1 MRRAAAAVLIFLTCI
16 PPVASAQQKLVES
29 IEVRVTNVDV
39 VVTDKNG
46 NPIVGLTRDDFQ
58 IYENGKLQ
66 PITNF
71 YEVRPPSVNTVEGM
85 PAVDDTAATTLA
97 PAEVRKRRIIF
108 FIDNQSLHP
117 LRRNEVF
124 TSINKFFDKLF
135 QPGDQAM
142 VVTWNHGLRMVTSF
156 TDDADRLHIALKK
169 VAQTSGG
176 GVLLAHDKERLKNQV
191 QAMIEQAASSGQR
204 GGPQAIDDAYQQ
216 SLSMTRAYADDLY
229 NNEKHLTQAMST
241 MITTLAGLEGKKVMV
256 FVGAQLPDRPGF
268 DMFQWIDQTF
278 AALAVNRGGLQ
289 SAPPP
294 VAYREAGRYSLAID
308 LEKVAKQ
315 ANANN
320 VTMYMIDGADPT
332 KGTVSDATTN
342 DQMDPTVDFIDFT
355 STANAFGA
363 MAKMTGGI
371 ALMRT
376 NNFDLALNTVAHDL
390 GAYYSLGYR
399 QSDDKPGDRKIVVK
413 TRNPEFKVRSRQTY
427 VAKTADEQTQD
438 RVISNAFHS
447 QVKGEIPITL
457 TTGQPQA
464 QPHSRFKVPVRIS
477 FPSNITLLPDGDNL
491 VGGFTVY
498 FAVIDENGGMSSVSK
513 RSQPVKLPRSAE
525 AALRS
530 KPISFTAEVLVAPG
544 EHYISIGIV
553 DDIASSAGYART
565 RVAAR

>member
-1 MRRAAAAVLIFLTCI
+1 MRRAAAAVLCI
-16 PPVASAQQKLVES
+16 LLSIPSVASAQSKLVET

-39 VVTDKNG
+39 VVTDKKG
-46 NPIVGLTRDDFQ
+46 NPIVGLTRDDFE

-71 YEVRPPSVNTVEGM
+71 YEVRPESVNTVAGM
-85 PAVDDTAATTLA
+85 PPADETAVLA
-97 PAEVRKRRIIF
+97 PAEVRQRKIIF

-124 TSINKFFDKLF
+124 ASIDKFFDKLF

-142 VVTWNHGLRMVTSF
+142 VVTWNRGLRMVAPF
-156 TDDADRLHIALKK
+156 TDDAARLRGALKK
-169 VAQTSGG
+169 ISLTSGG
-176 GVLLAHDKERLKNQV
+176 GPQLQSDRERLKNEV
-191 QAMIEQAASSGQR
+191 QEMIAQTRSVSNRQR
-204 GGPQAIDDAYQQ
+204 GSNPMDETYQQ
-216 SLSMTRAYADDLY
+216 SLSMTRAYAEDLY
-229 NNEKHLTQAMST
+229 VNEKHLASAMST

-256 FVGAQLPDRPGF
+256 FVGAQLPDKPGF
-268 DMFQWIDQTF
+268 DVFQWIDQTF
-278 AALAVNRGGLQ
+278 ASFNN
-289 SAPPP
+289 PP
-294 VAYREAGRYSLAID
+294 VAYREASRYSLSGE

-332 KGTVSDATTN
+332 KGTVADASST
-342 DQMDPTVDFIDFT
+342 DQLDPTVDFIDFT
-355 STANAFGA
+355 NTANSLGA
-363 MAKMTGGI
+363 MARMTGGI

-376 NNFDLALNTVAHDL
+376 NNFDLALNTVARDL

-413 TRNPEFKVRSRQTY
+413 TKNREFKVRSRQSY
-427 VAKTADEQTQD
+427 VAKSADEQTQD

-447 QVKGEIPITL
+447 HVKSDIPITL
-457 TTGQPQA
+457 TTGEPVA
-464 QPHSRFKVPVRIS
+464 QKGRYKVPVRIS
-477 FPSNITLLPDGDNL
+477 FPSNLTLLPDGDNL

-498 FAVIDENGGMSSVSK
+498 FAVVDENGGMSPVSK
-513 RSQPVKLPRSAE
+513 RSQPVKLPKTAE

-544 EHYISIGIV
+544 EHYISVGIV
-553 DDIASSAGYART
+553 DDVASSAGFART

>member
-1 MRRAAAAVLIFLTCI
+1 M
-16 PPVASAQQKLVES
+16 
-29 IEVRVTNVDV
+29 
-39 VVTDKNG
+39 
-46 NPIVGLTRDDFQ
+46 
-58 IYENGKLQ
+58 
-66 PITNF
+66 
-71 YEVRPPSVNTVEGM
+71 
-85 PAVDDTAATTLA
+85 
-97 PAEVRKRRIIF
+97 
-108 FIDNQSLHP
+108 
-117 LRRNEVF
+117 
-124 TSINKFFDKLF
+124 
-135 QPGDQAM
+135 
-142 VVTWNHGLRMVTSF
+142 
-156 TDDADRLHIALKK
+156 
-169 VAQTSGG
+169 
-176 GVLLAHDKERLKNQV
+176 
-191 QAMIEQAASSGQR
+191 
-204 GGPQAIDDAYQQ
+204 
-216 SLSMTRAYADDLY
+216 
-229 NNEKHLTQAMST
+229 
-241 MITTLAGLEGKKVMV
+241 
-256 FVGAQLPDRPGF
+256 
-268 DMFQWIDQTF
+268 
-278 AALAVNRGGLQ
+278 Q

-294 VAYREAGRYSLAID
+294 VAYREAGRYSLGID

-332 KGTVSDATTN
+332 KGTVADATTN
-342 DQMDPTVDFIDFT
+342 EQMDPTVDFIDFT

-457 TTGQPQA
+457 TTGQPLP

-498 FAVIDENGGMSSVSK
+498 FAVIDENGSMSSVSK
-513 RSQPVKLPRSAE
+513 RSQPVKLARSAE

>member
-1 MRRAAAAVLIFLTCI
+1 MRRAAAAVLFLLTSI
-16 PPVASAQQKLVES
+16 PSIATAQQKLVET

-39 VVTDKNG
+39 VVTDKKG
-46 NPIVGLTRDDFQ
+46 NPIVGLAKDDFQ
-58 IYENGKLQ
+58 IYENNKLQ

-71 YEVRPPSVNTVEGM
+71 YEVRPQSVNSTDVPTDESTM
-85 PAVDDTAATTLA
+85 A
-97 PAEVRKRRIIF
+97 PAEVRQRRIIF
-108 FIDNQSLHP
+108 FIDNASLHP

-124 TSINKFFDKLF
+124 ASIDKFFDRLF

-142 VVTWNHGLRMVTSF
+142 VVVWNHGLRIVSPF
-156 TDDADRLHIALKK
+156 TDDAGRLRTALGK
-169 VAQTSGG
+169 VSRMSGG
-176 GVLLAHDKERLKNQV
+176 GVQLNVDKERLKREVQALIDQV
-191 QAMIEQAASSGQR
+191 QSLGSRAGRGAME
-204 GGPQAIDDAYQQ
+204 DAYQQ

-229 NNEKHLTQAMST
+229 MNEKHLSEAMST

-256 FVGAQLPDRPGF
+256 FVGSQLPDRPGF

-278 AALAVNRGGLQ
+278 AAVTQATP
-289 SAPPP
+289 A
-294 VAYREAGRYSLAID
+294 AYREAGRFSVAND

-332 KGTVSDATTN
+332 KGSAAEAGAT
-342 DQMDPTVDFIDFT
+342 DQLDPTVDFIDFT
-355 STANAFGA
+355 STANIFGS

-376 NNFDLALNTVAHDL
+376 NNFDLALTTVARDL

-413 TRNPEFKVRSRQTY
+413 TKNPEFRVRSRQTY
-427 VAKTADEQTQD
+427 VAKSADEQTQD
-438 RVISNAFHS
+438 RVLSNAFHS

-457 TTGQPQA
+457 TTGQPVA
-464 QPHSRFKVPVRIS
+464 QPKKRFKVPVRIT
-477 FPSNITLLPDGDNL
+477 FPSTLTLLPDGDNL

-498 FAVIDENGGMSSVSK
+498 FAVIDEDGGMSPVSK
-513 RSQPVKLPRSAE
+513 RSQSVKLPKSAE
-525 AALRS
+525 PALRS
-530 KPISFTAEVLVAPG
+530 KPISFVAEVLVAPG
-544 EHYISIGIV
+544 EHYISVGIV
-553 DDIASSAGYART
+553 DDVASSAGYART

>member
-1 MRRAAAAVLIFLTCI
+1 MRRAAAAVLFLLTSI
-16 PPVASAQQKLVES
+16 PSIATAQQKLVET

-39 VVTDKNG
+39 VVTDKKG
-46 NPIVGLTRDDFQ
+46 NPIVGLGKDDLE
-58 IYENGKLQ
+58 IYENNKLQ

-71 YEVRPPSVNTVEGM
+71 YEVRPQSVNTTGV
-85 PAVDDTAATTLA
+85 PTDDSTMA
-97 PAEVRKRRIIF
+97 PAEVRQRRIIF
-108 FIDNQSLHP
+108 FIDNASLHP

-124 TSINKFFDKLF
+124 ASIDKFFDRLF

-142 VVTWNHGLRMVTSF
+142 VVVWNHGLRIVSPF
-156 TDDADRLHIALKK
+156 TDDAGRLRAALGK
-169 VAQTSGG
+169 VSRMSGG
-176 GVLLAHDKERLKNQV
+176 GVQLNVDKERLKREVQSLIDQV
-191 QAMIEQAASSGQR
+191 RSLGTRSGQ
-204 GGPQAIDDAYQQ
+204 GAMDDAYQQ
-216 SLSMTRAYADDLY
+216 SLSITRAYADDLY
-229 NNEKHLTQAMST
+229 MNEKHLSEAMST

-256 FVGAQLPDRPGF
+256 FVGSQLPDRPGF

-278 AALAVNRGGLQ
+278 AGVTQAT
-289 SAPPP
+289 P
-294 VAYREAGRYSLAID
+294 VAYREAGRFSVAND

-332 KGTVSDATTN
+332 KGSAAEAGAT
-342 DQMDPTVDFIDFT
+342 DQLDPAVDFIDFT
-355 STANAFGA
+355 STANIFGS

-376 NNFDLALNTVAHDL
+376 NNFDLALTTVARDL

-413 TRNPEFKVRSRQTY
+413 TKNPEFKVRSRQTY

-438 RVISNAFHS
+438 RVLSNAFHS

-457 TTGQPQA
+457 TTGQPVA
-464 QPHSRFKVPVRIS
+464 QPKKRFKVPVRIT
-477 FPSNITLLPDGDNL
+477 FPSTLTLLPDGDNL

-498 FAVIDENGGMSSVSK
+498 FAVIDENGGMSQVSK
-513 RSQPVKLPRSAE
+513 RSQPVKLPKSAE

-530 KPISFTAEVLVAPG
+530 KPISFVAEVLVAPG
-544 EHYISIGIV
+544 EHYISVGIV
-553 DDIASSAGYART
+553 DDVASSAGYART